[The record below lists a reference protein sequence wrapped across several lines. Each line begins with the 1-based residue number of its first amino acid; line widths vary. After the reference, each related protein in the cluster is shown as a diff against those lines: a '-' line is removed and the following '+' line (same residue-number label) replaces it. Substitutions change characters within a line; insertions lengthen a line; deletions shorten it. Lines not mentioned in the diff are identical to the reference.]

1 MKLKL
6 RFEENNKVCRKIWK
20 MDFSWAL
27 ERLKDGEYVRRS
39 SWNNGAYHY
48 KLKDGKII
56 DNLET
61 NIGLNNADLLAE
73 DWNLFQSIL
82 KNGTLV
88 QSKDW
93 TTGIVLDFDDY
104 KKEYTILT
112 ENNCVECFREN
123 EILTVNT
130 LSGIKEDL
138 QIHYNNII
146 RMLRNAS
153 KDLENK

>member
-1 MKLKL
+1 
-6 RFEENNKVCRKIWK
+6 

-27 ERLKDGEYVRRS
+27 EKLKNGERVRRS
-39 SWNNGAYHY
+39 RWNNETYY
-48 KLKDGKII
+48 YMLQDGKVV
-56 DNLET
+56 DNLKT
-61 NIGLNNADLLAE
+61 HIRLNNAELLAE
-73 DWNLFQSIL
+73 DWFLFQPLL
-82 KNGTLV
+82 KSGTLV
-88 QSKDW
+88 QSKDG

-130 LSGIKEDL
+130 LPGIKEDL

>member
-1 MKLKL
+1 MKDGFQL
-6 RFEENNKVCRKIWK
+6 
-20 MDFSWAL
+20 AL

-39 SWNNGAYHY
+39 RWNNGAYHY

-73 DWNLFQSIL
+73 YWNLFQSIL

-130 LSGIKEDL
+130 LPGIKEDL
-138 QIHYNNII
+138 QIHYNNIL